1 MELFTTEPRSEYRA
15 SRPWICASL
24 AILLAVLTTWALHVT
39 QETWRSPAIAA
50 PEKQRVAEAS
60 NPEVEALEAELVR
73 IQERLDEL
81 RSGIRP

>member
-1 MELFTTEPRSEYRA
+1 MELSRTEPRLEYRVA
-15 SRPWICASL
+15 RPWICAFL
-24 AILLAVLTTWALHVT
+24 AILLAALTTWALHVT

-50 PEKQRVAEAS
+50 PERQRVAEAS
-60 NPEVEALEAELVR
+60 NPEVEALEAELMR